1 MFRIINLQEII
12 KSGNNETV
20 FSKIDEFSSLNEDVE
35 YFIKYKAV
43 EFEKRNF
50 CRTFLVFDD
59 EANLI
64 AYYTLALKTLI
75 FNSNLSKS
83 KRKQIQGFTADV
95 SSVPV
100 ILIGQLSKN
109 SLFNNKITGTEL
121 LDLCINTVYKA
132 HNLVGGRVCL
142 AETDTDKDNIKVVD
156 FYEQNGFYTLQKND
170 DETFYQMIK
179 KLN

>member
-12 KSGNNETV
+12 KSENNEAV
-20 FSKIDEFSSLNEDVE
+20 FFKMNEFSSLNEDVE

-59 EANLI
+59 DANLI
-64 AYYTLALKTLI
+64 AYYTLALKTLF
-75 FNSNLSKS
+75 FNADLSKN

-100 ILIGQLSKN
+100 VLIGQLSKN
-109 SLFNNKITGTEL
+109 NTFSNKITGTEL
-121 LDLCINTVYKA
+121 LDLCLNTVYKV
-132 HNLVGGRVCL
+132 HNLIGGRVCL
-142 AETDTDKDNIKVVD
+142 AETDTDENNTKVVD
-156 FYEQNGFYTLQKND
+156 FYKQNGFYTLQQNEDKR
-170 DETFYQMIK
+170 FYQMVK